1 MAVAISRVTPA
12 VVQRLQ
18 VPVQV
23 LLYAGLFIFS
33 QYLVSWLHL
42 PLPANLVGMVLMLA
56 LIVCRII
63 PLSWVRAGARWL
75 LAEMLLF
82 FVPAVVAVVNYA
94 HLLLVDGWR
103 IFSVI
108 AISTL
113 MVLGATATV
122 VAVTSSVW
130 LARLFTLSDEIQ
142 RSLAVRSVTTPF
154 ALAAAEP
161 LGGQPDLV
169 ALFVVVTGVFGMAV
183 GDALFLR
190 LSIREG
196 MAKGAGFGA
205 ASHGAGTARSYELG
219 QQEGVVASLVMML
232 SGVVMVLAAPLVA
245 RVMF

>member
-82 FVPAVVAVVNYA
+82 FIPAVVAVVNYA
-94 HLLLVDGWR
+94 HLLLADGWR

-113 MVLGATATV
+113 MVLGATAWV
-122 VAVTSSVW
+122 VDKVYRYEMS
-130 LARLFTLSDEIQ
+130 RLN
-142 RSLAVRSVTTPF
+142 
-154 ALAAAEP
+154 
-161 LGGQPDLV
+161 
-169 ALFVVVTGVFGMAV
+169 
-183 GDALFLR
+183 
-190 LSIREG
+190 RE
-196 MAKGAGFGA
+196 
-205 ASHGAGTARSYELG
+205 
-219 QQEGVVASLVMML
+219 
-232 SGVVMVLAAPLVA
+232 
-245 RVMF
+245 